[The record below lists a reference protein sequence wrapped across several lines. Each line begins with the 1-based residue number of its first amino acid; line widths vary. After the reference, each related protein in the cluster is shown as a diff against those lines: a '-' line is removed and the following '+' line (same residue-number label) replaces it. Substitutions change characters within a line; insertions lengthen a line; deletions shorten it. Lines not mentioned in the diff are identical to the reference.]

1 MASVRNMLGAV
12 NLRQSG
18 IFLALVALVIVLQ
31 IWTQGKLLSPPNVS
45 NLVLQ
50 YAYVLVL
57 AIGMLFVIVVG
68 HIDLS
73 VGSVI
78 ALVGAIAA
86 TLVIKMQQPWWVAV
100 LAGLAVGL
108 LIGLWH
114 GFWVA
119 YVGIPGFIV
128 TLSSMLLF
136 RGATWM
142 VLNSISLSP
151 MSEEFKQ
158 IATGFV
164 EGLFGKIPLFG
175 QNVDVFTLLIGAL
188 AVAGFIVSALRTR
201 AARIR
206 YEQPVESVGIM
217 IVKFVAV
224 ALAVMFF
231 AFQLSVGRG
240 FPIVLF
246 ILGALVLV
254 YAFVAQ
260 NTIYGRHTYAIGGN
274 IHAARLSG
282 VDVKRTIML
291 VYVNM
296 GLLAAIAGLIYS
308 SRANGAQPTAGTGIE
323 LDAIAACFIGG
334 AAVTGG
340 VGRVVGAII
349 GGTIMAVMTN
359 GMQLLS
365 IESPT
370 QQIVKGLVLL
380 LAVAFDLINKQRA
393 VSKSS
398 RRRQGERPRDHWSRK
413 PSLLRFSES
422 RRSPSRRAGR
432 PGQLHVGTERV
443 VVRVVAHG
451 ERGARAS
458 SVGSTVALRYR
469 LIPVPAGMSLPMM
482 TFSFSP
488 MSVSD
493 LPSMAASVRTRVVSW
508 KEAAD
513 SHDSVASDAFVIPIS
528 SGRPS
533 AGLPPSVS
541 A

>member
-1 MASVRNMLGAV
+1 MASVKNMLGAV

-18 IFLALVALVIVLQ
+18 IFLALVAIVILFQ
-31 IWTQGKLLSPPNVS
+31 IWTGGLLLSPANVT

-50 YAYVLVL
+50 YSYILVL

-86 TLVIKMQQPWWVAV
+86 TLVVKMGQSWWIAV

-128 TLSSMLLF
+128 TLASMLLF
-136 RGATWM
+136 RGATYM
-142 VLNSISLSP
+142 VLGSISLSP
-151 MSEEFKQ
+151 MTIEYKQ

-164 EGLFGKIPLFG
+164 SDIFGKIG
-175 QNVDVFTLLIGAL
+175 NADVFTLLIGVL
-188 AVAGFIVSALRTR
+188 AVVGFIVSALRTR
-201 AARIR
+201 AARVR
-206 YEQPVESVGIM
+206 YEQPVESVGLM
-217 IVKFVAV
+217 LVKFGSVA
-224 ALAVMFF
+224 AAVMFF
-231 AFQLSVGRG
+231 AYQLSVSRG
-240 FPIVLF
+240 TPIVLF
-246 ILGALVLV
+246 ILGALILI

-282 VDVKRTIML
+282 VNVKRTIML
-291 VYVNM
+291 VYLNM
-296 GLLAAIAGLIYS
+296 GLLSAIAGIIYS
-308 SRANGAQPTAGTGIE
+308 SRANGAQPAAGNGIE

-359 GMQLLS
+359 GMQLLGVDT
-365 IESPT
+365 PT

-380 LAVAFDLINKQRA
+380 LAVAFDLVNKRRA
-393 VSKSS
+393 VSK
-398 RRRQGERPRDHWSRK
+398 K
-413 PSLLRFSES
+413 
-422 RRSPSRRAGR
+422 
-432 PGQLHVGTERV
+432 
-443 VVRVVAHG
+443 
-451 ERGARAS
+451 
-458 SVGSTVALRYR
+458 
-469 LIPVPAGMSLPMM
+469 
-482 TFSFSP
+482 
-488 MSVSD
+488 
-493 LPSMAASVRTRVVSW
+493 
-508 KEAAD
+508 
-513 SHDSVASDAFVIPIS
+513 
-528 SGRPS
+528 
-533 AGLPPSVS
+533 
-541 A
+541 